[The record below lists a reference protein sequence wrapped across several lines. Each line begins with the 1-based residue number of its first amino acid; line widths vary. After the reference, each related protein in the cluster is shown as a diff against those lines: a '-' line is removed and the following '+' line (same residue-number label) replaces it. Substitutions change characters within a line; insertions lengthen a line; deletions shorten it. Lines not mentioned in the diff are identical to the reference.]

1 MRLKKILSL
10 ISPPPQGEG
19 DPEGVEGARLARSR
33 PVGPPPG
40 LRPYSPR
47 WGERFSF
54 AALAFAAIALPASAA
69 EVDSGAQASAPDEAG
84 TAAATAVER
93 VVVTANRSPT
103 DADQVG
109 QSFTVLTLDQI
120 RKDQEISVADIVA
133 RTPGVTLSRNGGPGE
148 PTSLFI
154 RGADS
159 DQTLVLIDGVKV
171 NDPSDPGSGYD
182 FGNLDVGD
190 IARVEVLRGPQSALY
205 GSEAIGGVV
214 NIVTAQPTAPFQ
226 GDLQAEGGSY
236 GTAYVRAGLGG
247 QQDRFDWRVAAWYHS
262 TDSVSAFDRTFGG
275 VGNDPVHTAGA
286 SGRLSYALTPGLRLD
301 ERAYFTWSRVE
312 FDGFDTPTGAFG
324 NDNEFGRTRQVV
336 DYTGLDAS
344 LLDGR
349 LKNRLAFEYSAIN
362 RQYED
367 PNQPGTKFTF
377 LDTGAA
383 TTVEDEGVFAIAS
396 GWQAVF
402 GAQTT
407 RSTIDTASPPF
418 APRFTAGAT
427 LTSGYGQVSG
437 DVLPN
442 LSLTAGGRY
451 DDHSTFG
458 GHATGQASVAWRLNG
473 GNTILRASFG
483 QGFKA
488 PSLFQLYSEFGNLG
502 LRPELANGWDAGVE
516 QRFFRG
522 RIELQATYFGRETRD
537 LIDFVSCIGIST
549 GACAGNTVGGVYENI
564 ARARAEGVEVQATW
578 RATDRLTLAGN
589 YTYDHDVD
597 RSPGSPTFGRQ
608 LARRPPNTANLTAS
622 YRWPIRLTTAV
633 ALRYADRSYDDPA
646 NTIPL
651 QSYVL
656 WDLRASYPV
665 GRGLEVYGRI
675 ENLTDKHYETTFQYG
690 TLGRAAYAGLRYQ
703 F

>member
-1 MRLKKILSL
+1 
-10 ISPPPQGEG
+10 
-19 DPEGVEGARLARSR
+19 
-33 PVGPPPG
+33 
-40 LRPYSPR
+40 LRPSSFNFPPLPSP
-47 WGERFSF
+47 WCV
-54 AALAFAAIALPASAA
+54 LLVAAIGLPATAA
-69 EVDSGAQASAPDEAG
+69 EVDSGEQATAPDEAG

-103 DADQVG
+103 NADQVG

-120 RKDQEISVADIVA
+120 RQDQEISLADIVA
-133 RTPGVTLSRNGGPGE
+133 RTPGVTLARNGGPGQ

-182 FGNLDVGD
+182 FANLDVGD

-214 NIVTAQPTAPFQ
+214 NIVTAEPTAPFQ

-236 GTAYVRAGLGG
+236 GTAYVHAGVGG
-247 QQDRFDWRVAAWYHS
+247 KQDRFDWRVAAWYHS
-262 TDSVSAFDRTFGG
+262 TDGVSAFDRRFGG
-275 VGNDPVHTAGA
+275 VGNDPLHTAGA
-286 SGRLSYALTPGLRLD
+286 SGRLTWALTPDLRLD
-301 ERAYFTWSRVE
+301 ERAYFTWSRNE
-312 FDGFDTPTGAFG
+312 FDGFDTPTGGFG
-324 NDNEFGRTRQVV
+324 NDNEFGRTRQFV
-336 DYTGLDAS
+336 DYTGLEGS
-344 LLDGR
+344 FLDGR
-349 LKNRLAFEYSAIN
+349 LKNRLALEYSSIN
-362 RQYED
+362 RQFED
-367 PNQPGTKFTF
+367 PSQPGTKFTF
-377 LDTGAA
+377 LDTGTS
-383 TTVEDEGVFAIAS
+383 TTVEDEGVFAIAT

-402 GAQTT
+402 GAQSA

-427 LTSGYGQVSG
+427 LTSGYGQVTG
-437 DVLPN
+437 EVLPG
-442 LSLTAGGRY
+442 LTLTAGGRY

-458 GHATGQASVAWRLNG
+458 GHATGQASAAWRLNG
-473 GNTILRASFG
+473 GNTVLRASFG

-488 PSLFQLYSEFGNLG
+488 PSLFQLYSEFGNLT
-502 LRPELANGWDAGVE
+502 LRPELADGWDAGVE
-516 QRFFRG
+516 QRFLHG
-522 RIELQATYFGRETRD
+522 RIDLQATYFGRETRH
-537 LIDFVSCIGIST
+537 LIDFVSCFGITT
-549 GACAGNTVGGVYENI
+549 GGCAGNTVGGFYDNI

-597 RSPGSPTFGRQ
+597 RSPGSATFGFQ
-608 LARRPPNTANLTAS
+608 LARRPRNTANVSVS
-622 YRWPIRLTTAV
+622 YLWPGGLTTAV
-633 ALRYADRSYDDPA
+633 AARYADRSYDDAA

-656 WDLRASYPV
+656 WDLRASYPI
-665 GRGLEVYGRI
+665 GRGFEVYGRI

-690 TLGRAAYAGLRYQ
+690 TLGRAAYGGVRYQ